1 MCGTQLALNIGN
13 YHNVE
18 DYETLYDDVNARI
31 AVTQE
36 MYYFLINGPI
46 ALMLMCTPI
55 NTLPALRLNP
65 FKNTNIPKGIMTK
78 KELKI
83 KFDNHVIPLSIDTNY
98 YGIPMKEEEK
108 LLFIDKVNSNQNNKD
123 INLNKE
129 YTFYLYALENNKYK
143 VIEEKLNMN
152 VIVSK
157 NIDTDTYLRYVFS
170 YKSGTLVTKIKDHII
185 GSDNFNR
192 QIGNVTLSVK
202 NNKVAILSIIINLS
216 PIKVKINPVIG

>member
-78 KELKI
+78 KEFKM
-83 KFDNHVIPLSIDTNY
+83 KFDNQIIPLSIDTNY
-98 YGIPMKEEEK
+98 YGIAMKEEEK
-108 LLFIDKVNSNQNNKD
+108 LSFIDKVYSNQNNKD
-123 INLNKE
+123 ISINKE
-129 YTFYLYALENNKYK
+129 YTFYLYALQKK
-143 VIEEKLNMN
+143 IKDIEEKLNMN

-202 NNKVAILSIIINLS
+202 NNKVVILSIIINLS